1 MLARDGGPTVAV
13 VAEESEPEDAVMVA
27 VPWPALLAKP
37 FVPVALLMTM
47 TAEEDDVQ
55 LTIVVTSWVVPSV

>member
-47 TAEEDDVQ
+47 TAEEEDVQ
-55 LTIVVTSWVVPSV
+55 